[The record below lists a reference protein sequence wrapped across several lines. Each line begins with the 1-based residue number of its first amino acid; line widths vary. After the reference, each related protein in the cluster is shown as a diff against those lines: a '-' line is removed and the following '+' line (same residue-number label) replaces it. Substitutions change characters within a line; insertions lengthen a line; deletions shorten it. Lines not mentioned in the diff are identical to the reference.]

1 VRQIRG
7 KYGEPKDWDGLSALF
22 VVFVEQQGASE
33 ISPTEREW
41 LEALKEDRTT

>member
-1 VRQIRG
+1 MRPIRG

-22 VVFVEQQGASE
+22 VVFAEQGASE
-33 ISPTEREW
+33 ISPTEQEW